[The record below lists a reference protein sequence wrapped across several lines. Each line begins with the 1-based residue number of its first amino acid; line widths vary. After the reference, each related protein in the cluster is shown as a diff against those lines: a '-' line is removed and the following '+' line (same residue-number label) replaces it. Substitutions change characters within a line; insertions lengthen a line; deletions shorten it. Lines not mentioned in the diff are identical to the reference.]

1 MTLREFF
8 VELLH
13 DDNLVAYYENR
24 EDYITRK
31 EKQENGL
38 SPDDAELL
46 RTGSLGD
53 IERRILAEANSPG
66 PKPYL
71 IVWPPM

>member
-8 VELLH
+8 VKLLEG
-13 DDNLVAYYENR
+13 DNLAEYYADRDAYIDR
-24 EDYITRK
+24 QQK
-31 EKQENGL
+31 EYGL
-38 SPDDAELL
+38 NPGDGDLI
-46 RTGSLGD
+46 RNGSLAD
-53 IERRILAEANSPG
+53 IERTLLAEANSPG

>member
-8 VELLH
+8 VKLLEG
-13 DDNLVAYYENR
+13 DNLAQYYADRDAYIDR
-24 EDYITRK
+24 QQK
-31 EKQENGL
+31 EYGL
-38 SPDDAELL
+38 RRDDADLI
-46 RTGSLGD
+46 RNGSLAA
-53 IERRILAEANSPG
+53 IEQQLLAEANSPG